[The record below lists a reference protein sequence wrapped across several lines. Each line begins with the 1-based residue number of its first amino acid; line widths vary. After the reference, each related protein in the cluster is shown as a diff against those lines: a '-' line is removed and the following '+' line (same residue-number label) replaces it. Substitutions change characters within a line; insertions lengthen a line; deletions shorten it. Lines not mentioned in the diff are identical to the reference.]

1 MYQDK
6 SIIFVQL
13 FYCFTLKSKKQKIKN
28 MAIEFTKPVII
39 GLIIFGCI
47 LLFVMVV
54 DVVPC
59 SSSESFSSTT
69 EIEDIIQNIN
79 NERTLNNE
87 YMNLMKTND
96 DDIKNMYNTMFII
109 KNRINEL
116 Q

>member
-1 MYQDK
+1 
-6 SIIFVQL
+6 
-13 FYCFTLKSKKQKIKN
+13 

-47 LLFVMVV
+47 LLFVMVI

-59 SSSESFSSTT
+59 SSTESFSSSTT
-69 EIEDIIQNIN
+69 IEGIMQNIT
-79 NERTLNNE
+79 NERTLNNQ

-109 KNRINEL
+109 KNRISEL